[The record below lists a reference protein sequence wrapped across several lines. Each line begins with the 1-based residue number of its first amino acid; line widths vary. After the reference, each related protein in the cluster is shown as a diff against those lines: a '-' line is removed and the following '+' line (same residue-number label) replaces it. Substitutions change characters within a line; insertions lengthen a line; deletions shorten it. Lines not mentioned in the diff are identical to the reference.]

1 MTIKSLLLGAAASVA
16 AFSAAQA
23 ADLPMTKGEAV
34 EYVKV
39 CSAFGPGFFYI
50 PGSDTCLKISGE
62 IRADYRFYN
71 QDGDGVSGRNFR
83 ADSYKQT
90 RNIHSSAFNTEARL
104 SFDARTQTEYGL
116 LRSFFQL
123 RANSH
128 PINFD
133 STKDTS
139 GNTFSI
145 KYAYLQFGGLTAGFA
160 HSYFGFYDYEYGN
173 TVWGPYYAESNVV
186 NLLAYTADFGSG
198 FTATLSVEDGRD
210 HRQNAFAST
219 QQGGQQ
225 VPDVVGQVRLKQ
237 DWGSLALQGALHQ
250 YRTAEALDANGVPI
264 APGQAGYIAH
274 NDKWGYAVGGT
285 LLVNIPAI
293 DKGHLVIEGQYADG
307 ALDYLGIGSSKLK
320 GQDYYFNSNNS
331 FDGGKGWSITAELGG
346 NFTPQWGANLVGAY
360 IDTSY
365 DKYNP
370 DGSDRKVKEYSLTGN
385 VTYTVVKGLTVT
397 GELTYTHQQID
408 NALYTP
414 VVGGATFHRDAKSD
428 FWMGGMRIKR
438 TF

>member
-1 MTIKSLLLGAAASVA
+1 MTMKTLLLGAAASFTA
-16 AFSAAQA
+16 LAAAQA

-50 PGSDTCLKISGE
+50 PGSDTCLKIAGE

-71 QDGDGVSGRNFR
+71 QSGDSRTAADGF
-83 ADSYKQT
+83 KQT
-90 RNIHSSAFNTEARL
+90 RNIHNTAFDTEARI
-104 SFDARTQTEYGL
+104 SFDARTQTDYGL
-116 LRSFFQL
+116 LRSFFQI
-123 RANSH
+123 RANSR
-128 PINFD
+128 PIPG
-133 STKDTS
+133 SWAVGSDTQTS
-139 GNTFSI
+139 LFRV

-160 HSYFGFYDYEYGN
+160 HSFFGFYDYEYGN

-210 HRQNAFAST
+210 HRQNAFSSS

-225 VPDVVGQVRLKQ
+225 SPDVVGQVRLKQ
-237 DWGSLALQGALHQ
+237 DWGSVAAQAAIHQ
-250 YRTAEALDANGVPI
+250 YRTAESILPHEN
-264 APGQAGYIAH
+264 
-274 NDKWGYAVGGT
+274 KWGYAVGGS
-285 LLVNIPAI
+285 LLVNIPAV

-307 ALDYLGIGSSKLK
+307 ALDYLGAGASKLK
-320 GQDYYFNSNNS
+320 AQDYFINTNSG
-331 FDGGKGWSITAELGG
+331 FDGGKGWSVVAELGG
-346 NFTPQWGANLVGAY
+346 NFTPQWGANLVGSY

-365 DKYNP
+365 DKFSVLGG
-370 DGSDRKVKEYSLTGN
+370 DLKVKEYSLTGN

-397 GELTYTHQQID
+397 GEVTYTHQAID
-408 NALYTP
+408 NTVYTTP
-414 VVGGATFHRDAKSD
+414 APAHVVDAKSD
-428 FWMGGMRIKR
+428 FVMGGIRIKR